1 MPIKGKVSKALEW
14 GQEGDINGTV
24 DEAITRFLAAFG
36 KKNTFTSQCRFRV
49 IIYKLK

>member
-36 KKNTFTSQCRFRV
+36 KKKYLYISVQV
-49 IIYKLK
+49 QG